1 MGYYKRNLL
10 AQKHKQ
16 YQDASQFHQR
26 NANLCK
32 YASVFAGAT
41 AAVATIASIV
51 VFIESNED
59 FGIGTASFAALMAM
73 ISHGA
78 YNSHKKQE
86 KLAKKYQT
94 KMRNTQRAYIKD
106 RKKQR

>member
-1 MGYYKRNLL
+1 MGHYKLKRLQEKYNRKSSDKDFHLRQ
-10 AQKHKQ
+10 AQL
-16 YQDASQFHQR
+16 S
-26 NANLCK
+26 K

-86 KLAKKYQT
+86 KLAKKYHKQ
-94 KMRNTQRAYIKD
+94 MRNIQRALYKEFNT
-106 RKKQR
+106 K